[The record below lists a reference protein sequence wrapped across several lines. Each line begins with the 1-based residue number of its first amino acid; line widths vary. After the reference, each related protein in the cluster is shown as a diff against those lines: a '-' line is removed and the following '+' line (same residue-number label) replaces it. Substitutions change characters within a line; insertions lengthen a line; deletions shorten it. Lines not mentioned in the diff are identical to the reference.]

1 MQTTPFLALSQ
12 TSLLAWR
19 LLTGICERIHTLYVH
34 EQNLQR
40 ELLLEQAR
48 QQRERARAEEA
59 NALAAQ
65 EKIKAEQE
73 RLRAEQ
79 AAREEQERLREIAAK
94 KIPPLP
100 PLPTPKPEQQQTK
113 AQQSQP
119 PAPST
124 STAALTPPVNAKP
137 TPPAQSI
144 LQPPSQAKPNATAA
158 INGIAAPKP
167 PASSATVAPIPSA
180 PSAPVTVDAKR
191 QRAVEIHKSLKQ
203 LRAAIA
209 SQSSQNKPLKSRA
222 GDLRRELRKVIGQ
235 LSLDKDGNKV
245 VVSACIVA
253 FLGSCLTYCADAK
266 GHQDPERGIDKRG
279 RQPDG

>member
-1 MQTTPFLALSQ
+1 MSTENIVLALSQ
-12 TSLLAWR
+12 TSLPASR
-19 LLTGICERIHTLYVH
+19 LLTWVSERIHTLYIH

-48 QQRERARAEEA
+48 QQRERARIEEA

-100 PLPTPKPEQQQTK
+100 PLPTPKPEQQPT
-113 AQQSQP
+113 AQQSRP
-119 PAPST
+119 PAPAA
-124 STAALTPPVNAKP
+124 STAAPAPTANANP
-137 TPPAQSI
+137 NPPAQST
-144 LQPPSQAKPNATAA
+144 LQPSLQTKPAAAAAVNGSATAKPHTSNATT
-158 INGIAAPKP
+158 APTP
-167 PASSATVAPIPSA
+167 SATSA
-180 PSAPVTVDAKR
+180 PAPHDAKR
-191 QRAVEIHKSLKQ
+191 QRAVEIHRSLKQ

-245 VVSACIVA
+245 VVSASLMSTVA
-253 FLGSCLTYCADAK
+253 GCLT
-266 GHQDPERGIDKRG
+266 
-279 RQPDG
+279 